1 MDISDNFS
9 NSLDYARKLF
19 SDGGRL
25 IILIIL
31 NIIPVVNWI
40 LLGYA
45 STVLKEAPA
54 GKAPPK
60 LEDYGDLFVEGA
72 KVFLVVLIYMIIPLA
87 IVGAGMVSLL
97 PALFMGSLSMEN
109 GWMLLG
115 GAGLGLILA
124 GAILAFLV
132 LIILG
137 ASIAHM
143 IKRGKFSKAFAFG
156 EILDVIRGI
165 GLGKYLVW
173 VILVAIISLVVS
185 AITGAIPFVGWLI
198 EVIIAPALYVFFFR
212 SLGILYAGKKK

>member
-9 NSLDYARKLF
+9 NSFDYAKKLF

-45 STVLKEAPA
+45 SRVLKEAPE

-60 LEDYGDLFVEGA
+60 LEDYGDLFLEGA
-72 KVFLVVLIYMIIPLA
+72 KVFFAGLIYMIIPLA

-97 PALFMGSLSMEN
+97 PALFMGGLSMEN
-109 GWMLLG
+109 GWTLLG

-137 ASIAHM
+137 AAIAHM
-143 IKRGKFSKAFAFG
+143 IKKGKFSKAFAFG
-156 EILDVIRGI
+156 EILDAIRRNWVGEVFAM
-165 GLGKYLVW
+165 GYSRRHYLARSWCHNGCYTVRG
-173 VILVAIISLVVS
+173 VAD
-185 AITGAIPFVGWLI
+185 
-198 EVIIAPALYVFFFR
+198 
-212 SLGILYAGKKK
+212 

>member
-9 NSLDYARKLF
+9 NSFDYAKKLF

-31 NIIPVVNWI
+31 NMVPVVNWI

-45 STVLKEAPA
+45 SRVLKEAPA
-54 GKAPPK
+54 GNAPPK
-60 LEDYGDLFVEGA
+60 VEDYGGLFLEGA
-72 KVFLVVLIYMIIPLA
+72 KVFFAGLIYMIIPLA

-97 PALFMGSLSMEN
+97 PALFMGGLSMEN

-115 GAGLGLILA
+115 GAGLGLIFA

-137 ASIAHM
+137 AAIAHM
-143 IKRGKFSKAFAFG
+143 IKKGKFSKAFAFG
-156 EILDVIRGI
+156 EILDAILRNWVGEVFGMGYSRRH
-165 GLGKYLVW
+165 YLSRSWCHNGCYTVHR
-173 VILVAIISLVVS
+173 VAD
-185 AITGAIPFVGWLI
+185 
-198 EVIIAPALYVFFFR
+198 
-212 SLGILYAGKKK
+212 